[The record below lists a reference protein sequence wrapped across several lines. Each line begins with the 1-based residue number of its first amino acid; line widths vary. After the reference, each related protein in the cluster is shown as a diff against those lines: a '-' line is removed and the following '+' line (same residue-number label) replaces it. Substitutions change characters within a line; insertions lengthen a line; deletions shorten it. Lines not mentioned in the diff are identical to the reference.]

1 MLENSY
7 NIRANSEKLVTYS
20 ASQDWK
26 NYALALGAIVKDL
39 IYFKFDIDSTLNPN
53 ADPSSPYYEDTDG
66 ILKLKPN
73 FTRPNITALPTT
85 PAKKSKAHQFE
96 GHWEGQPGDHPL
108 VQAKRP
114 RVQ

>member
-26 NYALALGAIVKDL
+26 NYALALGAIFKDL

-53 ADPSSPYYEDTDG
+53 ADPSSPYY
-66 ILKLKPN
+66 
-73 FTRPNITALPTT
+73 
-85 PAKKSKAHQFE
+85 
-96 GHWEGQPGDHPL
+96 
-108 VQAKRP
+108 
-114 RVQ
+114 